1 MSSPERPDETATAAG
16 AASSARPPTAKHYYD
31 VYKCERARS
40 KERARALDA
49 RLGREEVERRR
60 EAAMQRLEELPDN
73 KWHLATDCDT
83 VLPGREMP
91 KRLRSDYRV
100 DGLDTLAHMTED
112 VATRLVEDDD
122 DGLEHFVRAAELEF
136 DRLANAEVQALI
148 LQQRRRR
155 NIARTKAMKLMKE
168 PLHPPSMNEVGS
180 VQAKGALAVQTAPQR
195 DHKAMMKH
203 LDTMAK
209 RKREQMVANLQQR
222 QEKAVDAERL
232 RQHNLAELE
241 LERLFRDHKVE
252 RELLSRDI
260 NEHYARL
267 YADGTTDL
275 GFTEQAL
282 LVFSKKYQDGLKTE
296 QLRAD
301 LNAERDAVIQ
311 RALGA
316 MYARQQEQVQ
326 MVKAEIRK
334 RERLAV
340 GQVQHACEVHAEN
353 AMAGFVSRTAAERE
367 RKERRVVAA
376 REEAAAMQRA
386 VEGALKEADEAK
398 ERVAAAFRKA
408 HAGTLS
414 PNPATTTPPGRG
426 SAGSQAAGSGG
437 AGEKQ
442 WKVGGQ
448 DCQVLLDLGRHLL
461 DLGNVNGAAT
471 YFGQLLAQQ
480 PGLAAPYEFRAI
492 LSPTMLASAKLLP
505 PSAGVVSTR
514 CQSCS
519 PLPSSHQPLTNH
531 TNPNSTPYTLNRS
544 YTIHASS

>member
-1 MSSPERPDETATAAG
+1 MSP
-16 AASSARPPTAKHYYD
+16 SSARPPTAKPYYD

-91 KRLRSDYRV
+91 KRLRSEYRV

-112 VATRLVEDDD
+112 VATRLIENDD

-155 NIARTKAMKLMKE
+155 NIARTKAMKLVKE

-180 VQAKGALAVQTAPQR
+180 VQAKGGALAVQTAPQR

-241 LERLFRDHKVE
+241 LERLFRDQKVE

-301 LNAERDAVIQ
+301 LNAERDAAIQ
-311 RALGA
+311 RALGD

-340 GQVQHACEVHAEN
+340 GQVRHACQVHAEN
-353 AMAGFVSRTAAERE
+353 AMAAFASRSAAERE

-386 VEGALKEADEAK
+386 VEGALKEADETK

-408 HAGTLS
+408 HAGTVS
-414 PNPATTTPPGRG
+414 PSPVTTAPPGRG
-426 SAGSQAAGSGG
+426 AAGSKAAGSGG
-437 AGEKQ
+437 AGERK
-442 WKVGGQ
+442 WRVGGQ
-448 DCQVLLDLGRHLL
+448 DCEVLLEMARHLL

-480 PGLAAPYEFRAI
+480 PGLSASSECHVTAFPPESFARSPLSAI
-492 LSPTMLASAKLLP
+492 LSPTILTSAHLLP
-505 PSAGVVSTR
+505 TSVALVSPC
-514 CQSCS
+514 CQSC
-519 PLPSSHQPLTNH
+519 
-531 TNPNSTPYTLNRS
+531 
-544 YTIHASS
+544 

>member
-1 MSSPERPDETATAAG
+1 MSP
-16 AASSARPPTAKHYYD
+16 SSARPPTAKPYYD

-91 KRLRSDYRV
+91 KRLRSEYRV
-100 DGLDTLAHMTED
+100 DDLDTLAHMTED
-112 VATRLVEDDD
+112 VATQLIENDD

-155 NIARTKAMKLMKE
+155 NIARTKAMKLVKE

-241 LERLFRDHKVE
+241 LERLFRDQKVE

-301 LNAERDAVIQ
+301 LNAERDAAIQ
-311 RALGA
+311 RALGD

-340 GQVQHACEVHAEN
+340 GQVRHACQVHAEN
-353 AMAGFVSRTAAERE
+353 AMAAFASRSAAERE

-386 VEGALKEADEAK
+386 VEGALKEADETK

-408 HAGTLS
+408 HAGTVS
-414 PNPATTTPPGRG
+414 PSPVTTAPPGRG
-426 SAGSQAAGSGG
+426 AAGSKAAGSGG
-437 AGEKQ
+437 AGERK
-442 WKVGGQ
+442 WRVGGQ
-448 DCQVLLDLGRHLL
+448 DCEVLLEMARHLL

-480 PGLAAPYEFRAI
+480 PGLSASSECHVTAFPPESCARSAPD
-492 LSPTMLASAKLLP
+492 P
-505 PSAGVVSTR
+505 R
-514 CQSCS
+514 C
-519 PLPSSHQPLTNH
+519 PPSSHRPYSSLPTSFPPLSPSYHPVANHADLYQPPTNLL
-531 TNPNSTPYTLNRS
+531 P
-544 YTIHASS
+544 TIPT